1 MTTATTPKDDITH
14 LAELAYDAIRPASD
28 NDKAYAIERVFRESV
43 KAVKE
48 SNEFR
53 MNADEAALRI
63 AGRLEKL
70 PNRSNQVY
78 RVPREDSEHGGHLNE
93 RIERYAE
100 AFAQR
105 LLIDRCEGKP
115 SLLKRR
121 ANGFADGFYA
131 ATLQLQYQSTDEDD
145 SDETTDKESTGQ

>member
-1 MTTATTPKDDITH
+1 MTTETTPKDDITY
-14 LAELAYDAIRPASD
+14 LADLAYDAIRPASG

-63 AGRLEKL
+63 TGKLQKL
-70 PNRSNQVY
+70 PDRSDQVF
-78 RVPREDSEHGGHLNE
+78 RVSREDSDHGGHLNE

-100 AFAQR
+100 AFAQS
-105 LLIDRCEGKP
+105 LLVDRCDGKP

-131 ATLQLQYQSTDEDD
+131 ATLQLKYQSSEDD
-145 SDETTDKESTGQ
+145 SDESTDEESIQQ